1 MIDIFFQDYGRMA
14 NFSPQHLWSVVF
26 FAVVGFF
33 VIHFANTKLN
43 HKQQKRLGDALA
55 WSLTATIIGWTL
67 LKIAIQDF
75 DPSTEMPLAICN
87 LIALTMPVMMIR
99 KNQWWFE
106 VFYFLAIGGT
116 LQAVITPDLSTAF
129 PHFSFFKYWYVHC
142 MVIIVTLYAV
152 LVYKMRPRLKSI
164 LKVYLAI
171 NVYVGLMMIYNFYTG
186 ANHLY
191 LMEKPVTAT
200 VVDYFGPWP
209 WYIFVAQL
217 IALPVFMVLYLP
229 YFVRDIKSRKNP
241 DAQ

>member
-1 MIDIFFQDYGRMA
+1 MIDIFFQDYGRMV
-14 NFSPQHLWSVVF
+14 NFSPQHIWSIVVF
-26 FAVVGFF
+26 AVLGFII
-33 VIHFANTKLN
+33 IHFSNRRLN
-43 HKQQKRLGDALA
+43 PQQQKKVGDFLA
-55 WSLTATIIGWTL
+55 WSLTAAIIGWSL
-67 LKIAIQDF
+67 VKIAIQDF
-75 DPSTEMPLAICN
+75 DPRTEMPLAICN
-87 LIALTMPVMMIR
+87 LIALLMPIMMVR

-116 LQAVITPDLSTAF
+116 LQAVITPDLSNAF

-164 LKVYLAI
+164 LKVYLVI
-171 NVYVGLMMIYNFYTG
+171 NVYVGLMMVYNYFTG

-217 IALPVFMVLYLP
+217 FALPMFVVLYLP
-229 YFVRDIKSRKNP
+229 YWIKDMRQSRL
-241 DAQ
+241 